1 MVDIYPKNYKHFNSI
16 CKGEYGRKVIHT
28 NRTKITRDN
37 IVEELNK
44 ALPIHEQNAVE
55 INYLD
60 RYYRGDKPVHYRKR
74 TASTRADVNNKV
86 AINLSKM
93 IVDIKTSEL
102 VGEPVQYV
110 LRGTDERKSEEVA
123 KLNAIFEGEDKIECD
138 IEICTWKSICG
149 TAYRF
154 IGNDNSEG
162 ELLDESPFSLEACD
176 PRNTFVAYYN
186 DNKPAFGCKIS
197 LDEEEHT
204 QYFIYTKAEWF
215 IIKDGKIFDSG
226 INGNGAIPIVEYP
239 NNARRI
245 SDIELTIDIE
255 DNINKIAS
263 DRSNDIEQFVS
274 SWIKFLNCDIDKKQF
289 LEMKQMG
296 ILAIKSNN
304 GNENKAD
311 VSVLTTE
318 LNQTQTQVAV
328 EDLYE
333 DLLVVQGIANRQ
345 GNSSGDTGN
354 AVSLR
359 NGFYTQEKRSE
370 ILEPIFKKAEKQA
383 LRIILNRLR
392 ITQGC
397 SLLPSDVEIKISRTK
412 SDNMLT
418 KAEVLQILLTSG
430 INPSRAIKTAGLFSD
445 PEQVAVESR
454 ERMNILY
461 PTTDE
466 KAVETSVVEE

>member
-1 MVDIYPKNYKHFNSI
+1 MVITTKNFKHFNQI
-16 CKGEYGRKVIHT
+16 CANEYGRKVIHT
-28 NRTKITRDN
+28 NKVKITADN
-37 IVEELNK
+37 LIDELNK
-44 ALPIHEQNAVE
+44 ALPIHNQNAVE

-60 RYYRGDKPVHYRKR
+60 RYYRGDKPVHYRRR
-74 TASTRADVNNKV
+74 TASTRADVNNKI
-86 AINLSKM
+86 AINFSKM

-110 LRGTDERKSEEVA
+110 LRGTDEKKSEEVA

-154 IGNDNSEG
+154 IGNDSSEG

-176 PRNTFVAYYN
+176 PRYTFVVYYN
-186 DNKPAFGCKIS
+186 NNKPAFGCRIVT
-197 LDEEEHT
+197 DENEET
-204 QYFIYTKAEWF
+204 NYFIYTKSEWF
-215 IIKDGKIFDSG
+215 LVKDGSIVNRG

-255 DNINKIAS
+255 DNLNKIAS

-289 LEMKQMG
+289 EEMRQLG
-296 ILAIKSNN
+296 ILSIKSNN
-304 GNENKAD
+304 GAENKAD

-318 LNQTQTQVAV
+318 LNQTQTEVAV

-333 DLLVVQGIANRQ
+333 DMLLVQGIANRQ
-345 GNSSGDTGN
+345 GGTSGDTGS

-370 ILEPIFKKAEKQA
+370 ILEPVFKKAEKQA

-392 ITQGC
+392 IANGFT
-397 SLLPSDVEIKISRTK
+397 LLPSDVEIKISRTK

-430 INPSRAIKTAGLFSD
+430 INPARAIKTAGLFSD

-454 ERMNILY
+454 ERMNVLY
-461 PTTDE
+461 PTDMPATEGINNED
-466 KAVETSVVEE
+466 